1 MFYQLLSIKGL
12 SLTDGNFEVAVRVK
26 AVAPCA
32 RRGGGGGYRHGIPT
46 LASAIVLIL
55 KGNVFYPLRQ
65 KHSCVEEKHCSLPLK
80 SGVNTC
86 SCDGASHLLWGGVL
100 H

>member
-26 AVAPCA
+26 AVALVP
-32 RRGGGGGYRHGIPT
+32 GGEGGGYRHGIPT

-55 KGNVFYPLRQ
+55 KGNIFYPLRQ

>member
-32 RRGGGGGYRHGIPT
+32 RRGGGGGIATESP
-46 LASAIVLIL
+46 
-55 KGNVFYPLRQ
+55 P
-65 KHSCVEEKHCSLPLK
+65 
-80 SGVNTC
+80 
-86 SCDGASHLLWGGVL
+86 
-100 H
+100 

>member
-12 SLTDGNFEVAVRVK
+12 SLTDGNFEGGVGVSPRGGGG
-26 AVAPCA
+26 
-32 RRGGGGGYRHGIPT
+32 GGGGGYRHGIPT

-86 SCDGASHLLWGGVL
+86 SCDGASHLLWRGVL